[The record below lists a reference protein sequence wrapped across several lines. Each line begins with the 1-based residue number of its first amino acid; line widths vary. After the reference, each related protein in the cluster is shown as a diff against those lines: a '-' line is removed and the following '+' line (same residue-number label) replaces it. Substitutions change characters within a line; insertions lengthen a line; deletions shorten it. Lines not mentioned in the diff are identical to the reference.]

1 MRVDIWSDIV
11 CPWCYIG
18 KRRFDQA
25 LAGFGG
31 RDEVE
36 VVHHSFELDPSF
48 DRDRPV
54 LLLEMLAAK
63 YRLDPE
69 QAGQA
74 DPVRDPRRHD
84 RGDHDRRA
92 HKQDEARVT
101 CLHGCLR
108 MAVPGPELVVTSLPD
123 QRSPT
128 PRSARG
134 GAKWAVQ
141 RYNERCF
148 SQSSTSW
155 ATSRQPWSI
164 VSE

>member
-1 MRVDIWSDIV
+1 MVRPPSARISTSALSPSGLRQLGVV
-11 CPWCYIG
+11 EPHP
-18 KRRFDQA
+18 QA
-25 LAGFGG
+25 
-31 RDEVE
+31 
-36 VVHHSFELDPSF
+36 
-48 DRDRPV
+48 
-54 LLLEMLAAK
+54 
-63 YRLDPE
+63 RLTQRQAQAQEEE

-74 DPVRDPRRHD
+74 DPVRDPGRHD
-84 RGDHDRRA
+84 RGDHHRRA
-92 HKQDEARVT
+92 HQQDEAEVT

-128 PRSARG
+128 HALRG
-134 GAKWAVQ
+134 AGALRAVQ
-141 RYNERCF
+141 ERRYSERCF